1 MLLSN
6 VRTLKITARD
16 LGLKGYSKLNKSELI
31 EHLKPYEEQIKRL
44 PLLKKPKRVN
54 MMDEPVPEIKVPIL
68 KPIQFTAKSN
78 VKSLKSLADKA
89 AKPIIKNINKFADW
103 LYSYVPEPVRNIT
116 NEKVNKLKNR
126 RNQIFKRLKTEFKI
140 EEKEMAL
147 KGYLKSY
154 RINGVSGY
162 DPKKFISSIKPKVL
176 DFIKQQK
183 KPIKLK
189 FVFTCSFQ
197 KENPATGQIDIRT
210 GHFHSLAEKIIELSD
225 LSDILNTMTGII
237 LEKIQQFQNNGS
249 GWVFE
254 NVEYFDINTDPFEP
268 LSGSSYISLPK
279 NLEDKKA
286 IINVR
291 NENDHE
297 CLKLA
302 ITSAIYQREK
312 HPERL
317 IKEMRNN
324 SQNFNWD
331 GINFPVSI
339 KQIDKFERQN
349 NYAINVF
356 GYEDSKVYPL
366 RLSKKDSQVVDL
378 LLITAG
384 PTNHYCWI
392 KNKNRSFSRQVS
404 KTGHAKFFCDR
415 CINHFPN
422 GTALKN
428 NLEYCSS
435 HDAVRI
441 EFPKPKKDEEKAF
454 LKFKNHKKK
463 MRVPFVIYADFE
475 CFTKKI
481 STCSP
486 DGSKSYTK
494 QFQRHKPS
502 RYCYLIKCFDDN
514 LFAPIL
520 DKYTAQSPDEDI
532 SQRFISSLENS
543 IKDIFEKFKY
553 KKNLKWTKKD
563 KKAYKAST
571 YCHICE
577 GEQLNDKVADHCH
590 LTGKFH
596 GAAHNKCNLEYRIP
610 KFFPVIFLNLA
621 GYDAHLFVKNL
632 GVTEGK
638 INCIP
643 KNEENYISFT
653 KEIEVDNKTKTIS
666 VKHELRF
673 IDSFKIMAT
682 SLVSLANNLPD
693 NTFNNLSYF
702 FEEQAKLKL
711 LKKKGVYPYDYMDC
725 FERLSQTTSPPIE
738 SFYSELNKSG
748 ISEDNSTHAQNV
760 WETFEMETL
769 QDYHD
774 LYLKTDVLLLADV
787 FENFRDVC
795 QENYGLDPAWYYTA
809 PGLAWDAALKV
820 TKVELELLADPDMLL
835 MIEKG
840 IRGGLSMIST
850 RYGKANNPYMG
861 DSYDPNQPTKYISY

>member
-1 MLLSN
+1 MSLSN
-6 VRTLKITARD
+6 IRTLKITAKD

-31 EHLKPYEEQIKRL
+31 ELLKPYEEQIKRL

-54 MMDEPVPEIKVPIL
+54 IIDESVPEIKVPIL
-68 KPIQFTAKSN
+68 KSIQFTAKGN
-78 VKSLKSLADKA
+78 VKSWKSLADRA

-116 NEKVNKLKNR
+116 NEKVNKLKNKI
-126 RNQIFKRLKTEFKI
+126 NQIFKRLETEFKI

-189 FVFTCSFQ
+189 FIFTCTFQ
-197 KENPATGQIDIRT
+197 KENPATGQIDIST
-210 GHFHSLAEKIIELSD
+210 GYFHSLVEMITKSSD
-225 LSDILNTMTGII
+225 LSDILNTITGII
-237 LEKIQQFQNNGS
+237 LEKVQQFQNEGS

-254 NVEYFDINTDPFEP
+254 NVESFDINIDPFEP

-286 IINVR
+286 LINVR

-297 CLKLA
+297 CFKWA

-312 HPERL
+312 DLQRL
-317 IKEMRNN
+317 NKKMRNN

-331 GINFPVSI
+331 GIDFPVSI

-378 LLITAG
+378 LLITAD

-392 KNKNRSFSRQVS
+392 KNKSRLFSAQVS
-404 KTGHAKFFCDR
+404 KHGHDRFLCDR

-422 GTALKN
+422 GLALKKH
-428 NLEYCSS
+428 LKYCSN

-441 EFPKPKKDEEKAF
+441 EFPKPKKGEEKAF
-454 LKFKNHKKK
+454 LKFKNYKKK
-463 MRVPFVIYADFE
+463 MRIPFVIYDDFE

-486 DGSKSYTK
+486 NGSKSYTK
-494 QFQRHKPS
+494 QFQQHKPS
-502 RYCYLIKCFDDN
+502 GYCYLIKCFDDN
-514 LFAPIL
+514 LFEPKL

-543 IKDIFEKFKY
+543 IKDIYEKFKY

-563 KKAYKAST
+563 KRAYKAST

-577 GEQLNDKVADHCH
+577 GELLNDKVADYCH
-590 LTGKFH
+590 LTGKFR
-596 GAAHNKCNLEYRIP
+596 GAAHNKCNQEYRIP
-610 KFFPVIFLNLA
+610 KFFPVIFHNLA
-621 GYDAHLFVKNL
+621 GYDAHLFVKSL

-638 INCIP
+638 IKCIP
-643 KNEENYISFT
+643 QNEENYISFT
-653 KEIEVDNKTKTIS
+653 KEIEVDTFTKEIEVDNKTKTIS
-666 VKHELRF
+666 DYTGYICLKCLCCILCIFQITERTEQCIFYIFCLIRHNIHSIQNIHCSV
-673 IDSFKIMAT
+673 
-682 SLVSLANNLPD
+682 
-693 NTFNNLSYF
+693 LSIIWNIHNIQNRHF
-702 FEEQAKLKL
+702 RHIHP
-711 LKKKGVYPYDYMDC
+711 VY
-725 FERLSQTTSPPIE
+725 S
-738 SFYSELNKSG
+738 
-748 ISEDNSTHAQNV
+748 V
-760 WETFEMETL
+760 
-769 QDYHD
+769 
-774 LYLKTDVLLLADV
+774 
-787 FENFRDVC
+787 
-795 QENYGLDPAWYYTA
+795 
-809 PGLAWDAALKV
+809 
-820 TKVELELLADPDMLL
+820 
-835 MIEKG
+835 
-840 IRGGLSMIST
+840 
-850 RYGKANNPYMG
+850 
-861 DSYDPNQPTKYISY
+861 